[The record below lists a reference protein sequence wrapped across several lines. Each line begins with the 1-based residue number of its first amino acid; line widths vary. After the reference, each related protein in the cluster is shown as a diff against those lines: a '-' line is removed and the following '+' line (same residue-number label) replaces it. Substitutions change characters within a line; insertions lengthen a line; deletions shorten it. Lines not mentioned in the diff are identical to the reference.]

1 MSRKPHEPT
10 EKDRKQVTMMAG
22 IGLTHDQISKVMQ
35 ISDETLR
42 KYYYDELETGE
53 AKTTAMVAQNLY
65 NMATGAGSSA
75 VTAAIFWM
83 KTRAGWREVNRNEIT
98 GASGGAIQ
106 VEQTQKIDARS
117 LDPEQREVLKQVLLA
132 AKGNAK

>member
-1 MSRKPHEPT
+1 MTRRAHDPT
-10 EKDRKQVTMMAG
+10 DKDRKQVMMMSG

-42 KYYYDELETGE
+42 KYYREELETGE
-53 AKTTAMVAQNLY
+53 AKTTAMVAQNLF
-65 NMATGAGSSA
+65 NIATGSGQGA
-75 VTAAIFWM
+75 VTAGIFWM

-98 GASGGAIQ
+98 GANGGAIQ
-106 VEQTQKIDARS
+106 VEQTQKIDARD
-117 LDPEQREVLKQVLLA
+117 LDPEQRAVLKQVLLA

>member
-22 IGLTHDQISKVMQ
+22 IGLTHDQISKVMH

-42 KYYYDELETGE
+42 KYYKDELETGD
-53 AKTTAMVAQNLY
+53 AKTTAMVAQNLF
-65 NMATGAGSSA
+65 NIATGTGQGA

-83 KTRAGWREVNRNEIT
+83 KTRAGWREVTRSEVS
-98 GASGGAIQ
+98 GPDGGAVK
-106 VEQTQKIDARS
+106 VETTKKFDAS
-117 LDPEQREVLKQVLLA
+117 ELAPEEREIVKQALLA
-132 AKGNAK
+132 AMKGS